1 MDIYVGSIP
10 FKWKEK
16 DLIDLFSQYGNVESV
31 KIVIN
36 KMTRQNKGFG
46 FVSMP
51 DETEAHLAMQSLN
64 GQEFLGRVIQV
75 TPSMPV
81 KKPSRTSATHKVNKS
96 SDQQNK
102 WKGPHFRK
110 K

>member
-16 DLIDLFSQYGNVESV
+16 DLIELFSQYGNVESV
-31 KIVIN
+31 KIIIN

-51 DETEAHLAMQSLN
+51 DESEAHLAMQSLN
-64 GQEFLGRVIQV
+64 GREFLGREIQV
-75 TPSMPV
+75 VPSMPV
-81 KKPSRTSATHKVNKS
+81 QKSTRTSASQNVNRNEDHRNKGKV
-96 SDQQNK
+96 
-102 WKGPHFRK
+102 PYFRK